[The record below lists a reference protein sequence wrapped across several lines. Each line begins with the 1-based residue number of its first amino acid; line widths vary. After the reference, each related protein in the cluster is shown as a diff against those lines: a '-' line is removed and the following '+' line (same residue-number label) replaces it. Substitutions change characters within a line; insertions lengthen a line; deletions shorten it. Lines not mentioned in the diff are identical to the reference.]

1 MSRSLR
7 DLAFLASCTS
17 LAIDTPSLTFLVTKL
32 LFRKVS
38 RISGSSEKFFRNIQ
52 RASGRTLLPE
62 TFRKKWLFRKVLPEY
77 SKGIRKNPS
86 SENFLEELLLPEV
99 LEEAFAVLPEDATV
113 TTPFSIFSG
122 VFYPK
127 VPLS

>member
-1 MSRSLR
+1 MKKPNLIFFYKISKKYTYLIHKNKIIIHFKKNKTIF
-7 DLAFLASCTS
+7 FLKK
-17 LAIDTPSLTFLVTKL
+17 KL
-32 LFRKVS
+32 PEEVV
-38 RISGSSEKFFRNIQ
+38 
-52 RASGRTLLPE
+52 LPE